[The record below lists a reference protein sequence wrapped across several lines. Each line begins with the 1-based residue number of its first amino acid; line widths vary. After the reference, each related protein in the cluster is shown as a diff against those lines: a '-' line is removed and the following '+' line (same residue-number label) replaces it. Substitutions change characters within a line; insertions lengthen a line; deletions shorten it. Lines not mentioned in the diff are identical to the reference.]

1 MTRSRVSSREIRSN
15 PRKLPPLR
23 VLSSCGRF
31 SRSRADV
38 SRAAAGSLSMPRCC
52 IFLTP
57 RGIWTKKTKM
67 LTSTPPFLPRSQ
79 DRDPHGDHREP
90 PGEDPGGYYGQRALH
105 GHQEVEGWQ
114 GWVRVLP
121 VGAVACHSP
130 PHLRK
135 SRPGPKIDTSTTFFF
150 TPVIGSDNGGFTR
163 YGFAVAKKC
172 GRLFSTVQTPTD
184 ANTSQ
189 QGDSVFWGDRF
200 FSCLFYTAAD
210 LIHDRVPSLSSDR
223 AKGCSACASG
233 RTTKSSPS
241 SSRDTRMPSRR

>member
-1 MTRSRVSSREIRSN
+1 
-15 PRKLPPLR
+15 
-23 VLSSCGRF
+23 
-31 SRSRADV
+31 
-38 SRAAAGSLSMPRCC
+38 
-52 IFLTP
+52 
-57 RGIWTKKTKM
+57 M
-67 LTSTPPFLPRSQ
+67 LTSTPPFRPRSQ

-114 GWVRVLP
+114 GWIRVLP
-121 VGAVACHSP
+121 VRAVARHSP

-135 SRPGPKIDTSTTFFF
+135 SRPGPKIDTSTTFFL
-150 TPVIGSDNGGFTR
+150 TPVIGRIMAVSVAMAAQSRKNVDGYFRRFRHPRARTHPNRATRVFGVTGF
-163 YGFAVAKKC
+163 F
-172 GRLFSTVQTPTD
+172 L
-184 ANTSQ
+184 
-189 QGDSVFWGDRF
+189 
-200 FSCLFYTAAD
+200 CLFYTAAD

>member
-1 MTRSRVSSREIRSN
+1 
-15 PRKLPPLR
+15 
-23 VLSSCGRF
+23 
-31 SRSRADV
+31 
-38 SRAAAGSLSMPRCC
+38 MPRCC

-67 LTSTPPFLPRSQ
+67 LTSTPPFRPRSQ

-121 VGAVACHSP
+121 VGAVARHSP

-135 SRPGPKIDTSTTFFF
+135 SRPGPKFDTSTTFFF
-150 TPVIGSDNGGFTR
+150 TPVIGSDNGGFTH
-163 YGFAVAKKC
+163 YGCAVAKKC
-172 GRLFSTVQTPTD
+172 GRLFSTVRASTD

-189 QGDSVFWGDRF
+189 QSDSVFWGDRF
-200 FSCLFYTAAD
+200 FSLP
-210 LIHDRVPSLSSDR
+210 LLH
-223 AKGCSACASG
+223 
-233 RTTKSSPS
+233 
-241 SSRDTRMPSRR
+241 RD

>member
-1 MTRSRVSSREIRSN
+1 
-15 PRKLPPLR
+15 
-23 VLSSCGRF
+23 
-31 SRSRADV
+31 
-38 SRAAAGSLSMPRCC
+38 MPRCC

-67 LTSTPPFLPRSQ
+67 LTSTPPFRPRSQ

-163 YGFAVAKKC
+163 QAAQSRKYVDGYFRRF
-172 GRLFSTVQTPTD
+172 GHQTECHD
-184 ANTSQ
+184 ATRS
-189 QGDSVFWGDRF
+189 SVLVDRF
-200 FSCLFYTAAD
+200 T
-210 LIHDRVPSLSSDR
+210 SS
-223 AKGCSACASG
+223 AS
-233 RTTKSSPS
+233 
-241 SSRDTRMPSRR
+241 

>member
-1 MTRSRVSSREIRSN
+1 MSAPIARIAPGNSIQPEETPSSSHAEQSRTFLALARGRLARRGGIAIHA
-15 PRKLPPLR
+15 KMLHLPHTER
-23 VLSSCGRF
+23 DMDKKNKN
-31 SRSRADV
+31 ADV
-38 SRAAAGSLSMPRCC
+38 P
-52 IFLTP
+52 
-57 RGIWTKKTKM
+57 
-67 LTSTPPFLPRSQ
+67 PPFRPRSQ

-163 YGFAVAKKC
+163 YGCAVAKKC
-172 GRLFSTVQTPTD
+172 GRLFSTVQTPTG

-189 QGDSVFWGDRF
+189 QGDSGFWGDRF
-200 FSCLFYTAAD
+200 FSLP
-210 LIHDRVPSLSSDR
+210 LLHR
-223 AKGCSACASG
+223 G
-233 RTTKSSPS
+233 
-241 SSRDTRMPSRR
+241 